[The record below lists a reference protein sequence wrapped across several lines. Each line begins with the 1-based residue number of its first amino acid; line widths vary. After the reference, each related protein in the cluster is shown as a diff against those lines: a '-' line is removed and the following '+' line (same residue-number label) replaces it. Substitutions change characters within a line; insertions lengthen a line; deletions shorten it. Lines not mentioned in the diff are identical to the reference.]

1 MVNSPDSTE
10 KYCSGSALFSVQ
22 KMKKKIINF

>member
-1 MVNSPDSTE
+1 MVNSDSTE